1 MRSTEEVVLSLR
13 EALRGVG
20 VVLPS
25 LSVDPVTGAGDEPFA
40 LVQLGRCNVRTA
52 ERLAAVLRGEPVEP
66 APTKEELLARVRQ
79 VNREGRLPR

>member
-1 MRSTEEVVLSLR
+1 MRSTEEVVVSLR
-13 EALRGVG
+13 LALGSVG

-25 LSVDPVTGAGDEPFA
+25 LGVDPVTGAGDEPFA
-40 LVQLGRCNVRTA
+40 LVRLGRCNVRTA

-66 APTKEELLARVRQ
+66 VPTKEELSARVRQ